1 MSLIV
6 DIRHWLD
13 ERGELP
19 LDNMQVR
26 RRALRIAQLIESG
39 GPLDTGQVR
48 ETLVACS
55 SRPNR
60 KPCLGLLWVEKSRD
74 ACICAYCPVCKRE
87 EILISGWQDTMWANG
102 PMEPA
107 TPEPEPLGAPLIFN

>member
-1 MSLIV
+1 MALFV

-19 LDNMQVR
+19 LDNLQVR
-26 RRALRIAQLIESG
+26 RRALRIAQLIEAG
-39 GPLDTGQVR
+39 GPLQTGQLR

-60 KPCLGLLWVEKSRD
+60 KACLGLLWVEKSQDER
-74 ACICAYCPVCKRE
+74 ICAYCVVCKRE
-87 EILISGWQDTMWANG
+87 EILISGWQDTIWANG

-107 TPEPEPLGAPLIFN
+107 SPEMLIPSQNLN

>member
-1 MSLIV
+1 MASFV

-19 LDNMQVR
+19 LDNLQIR
-26 RRALRIAQLIESG
+26 RRALRIAQLIEAG
-39 GPLDTGQVR
+39 GPLEAGQLR

-55 SRPNR
+55 ARPHR
-60 KPCLGLLWVEKSRD
+60 KPCMGLLWVEKSQDER
-74 ACICAYCPVCKRE
+74 ICAYCVVCKRE

-107 TPEPEPLGAPLIFN
+107 TTETLAPPQNLN

>member
-1 MSLIV
+1 MAVIV

-19 LDNMQVR
+19 HNNLAIR
-26 RRALRIAQLIESG
+26 RRALRIAQLIEAG
-39 GPLDTGQVR
+39 GPLDPGQLR

-55 SRPNR
+55 ARPNR
-60 KPCLGLLWVEKSRD
+60 KPCLGLLWVEKSADERV
-74 ACICAYCPVCKRE
+74 CAYCVVCKRE
-87 EILISGWQDTMWANG
+87 EIFISGWQETIWANG

-107 TPEPEPLGAPLIFN
+107 TAEMLVPSQNLN

>member
-1 MSLIV
+1 MALVV

-19 LDNMQVR
+19 LDNKELR
-26 RRALRIAQLIESG
+26 RRALRIAQLIEAG
-39 GPLDTGQVR
+39 GPLSTAQFR

-55 SRPNR
+55 CRPKR
-60 KPCLGLLWVEKSRD
+60 KPCTGLLWVEKGKDDR
-74 ACICAYCPVCKRE
+74 IYAYCLICRRE
-87 EILISGWQDTMWANG
+87 EIVISGWQETMWANG

-107 TPEPEPLGAPLIFN
+107 SDDELVAAPIVN

>member
-1 MSLIV
+1 MPRIL

-13 ERGELP
+13 DRGELP
-19 LDNMQVR
+19 HDNPQIR
-26 RRALRIAQLIESG
+26 RRALRIAQLIEAG
-39 GPLDTGQVR
+39 GPLEPGQLR

-60 KPCLGLLWVEKSRD
+60 KPCMGLLWVEKSNDERV
-74 ACICAYCPVCKRE
+74 CAYCVVCRRE
-87 EILISGWQDTMWANG
+87 EIVISGWQDTIWANG

-107 TPEPEPLGAPLIFN
+107 TAEVFVPSQNFN